1 MRNNNRSNKDRNN
14 YTKNTD
20 RDNRIDN
27 KERNDYSNNNERDN
41 DLSNEELLAKI
52 NRLTEELNMLRPTCT
67 VELSVIVSVNDNC
80 DRIADCLDT
89 LVNQTYSKFE
99 IVCMYSGS
107 DDDMYNT
114 LRSYQT
120 DHKNLVIYSVDTV
133 VGSEIFKKAL
143 SVCRGRYVMFVSPFE
158 WLASEH
164 TVADIMEKLSNSV
177 CDVLKGKT
185 LLYKKAP
192 DSEKEACKDALSG
205 CVISKRY
212 AEEKITRLGDMKH
225 YYRQLLYTVLYS
237 EATKKLETDDV
248 FCYRRN
254 CPIGN
259 ASIEHSNLFVNYPVD
274 RPDVINELLE
284 SGIFLMKYFLRKSA
298 YSDYAEAY
306 MNIAENWS
314 DVIAN
319 YAEGSN
325 EQLTGYLY
333 EVNEIF
339 DKKIINEQNFECVDG
354 DIYLRIIEKLKKRM

>member
-1 MRNNNRSNKDRNN
+1 MSNNTSSKDMNN
-14 YTKNTD
+14 YTNDKEINND
-20 RDNRIDN
+20 ISN
-27 KERNDYSNNNERDN
+27 KE
-41 DLSNEELLAKI
+41 LLQKI
-52 NRLTEELNMLRPTCT
+52 DRLTEELNMLRPTCT

-80 DRIADCLDT
+80 DRVADCLDT

-164 TVADIMEKLSNSV
+164 TVADIMETLNSSV
-177 CDVLKGKT
+177 CDVLKGNT

-192 DSEKEACKDALSG
+192 DSEKEICKYALSS

-225 YYRQLLYTVLYS
+225 YYRQLLYAVVYN
-237 EATKKLETDDV
+237 EATKKFETDNV

-254 CPIGN
+254 CPIEN
-259 ASIEHSNLFVNYPVD
+259 ASIEHSNLFVNYPVG

-284 SGIFLMKYFLRKSA
+284 SGIFLMKLFLKQSA

-319 YAEGSN
+319 YVVSSN
-325 EQLTGYLY
+325 EKLTNYLY

-339 DKKIINEQNFECVDG
+339 DKKIINEQNYECVDG
-354 DIYLRIIEKLKKRM
+354 DIYLRLIEKLKKRM

>member
-1 MRNNNRSNKDRNN
+1 MRNNTNGKDRNN
-14 YTKNTD
+14 YSGNKG
-20 RDNRIDN
+20 RDNYSNNSSRGNYSNN
-27 KERNDYSNNNERDN
+27 KERDSE
-41 DLSNEELLAKI
+41 LSNKELLQKI
-52 NRLTEELNMLRPTCT
+52 DRLTEELNMLRPTCT
-67 VELSVIVSVNDNC
+67 VELSVIVNVNDNC
-80 DRIADCLDT
+80 QRIADCLDT

-133 VGSEIFKKAL
+133 IGSEIFKKAL
-143 SVCRGRYVMFVSPFE
+143 SVCRGRYVMYVSPFE

-164 TVADIMEKLSNSV
+164 TVADIMETLNSSV
-177 CDVLKGKT
+177 CDVLKGNT

-192 DSEKEACKDALSG
+192 DSEKEICKDALSS

-225 YYRQLLYTVLYS
+225 YYRQLLYTVVYN
-237 EATKKLETDDV
+237 EATKKLETDNV

-254 CPIGN
+254 CPIEN
-259 ASIEHSNLFVNYPVD
+259 ASVEHSNLFVNYPVD

-284 SGIFLMKYFLRKSA
+284 SGIFLMKYFLKKSA
-298 YSDYAEAY
+298 YSNYAEAY

-314 DVIAN
+314 DVIAS
-319 YAEGSN
+319 YVDESN
-325 EQLTGYLY
+325 EKLAGYLY
-333 EVNEIF
+333 EVNELF
-339 DKKIINEQNFECVDG
+339 DKKIINEQNYDCVDG

>member
-1 MRNNNRSNKDRNN
+1 MSNNTSSKDMNN
-14 YTKNTD
+14 YTNDKEINND
-20 RDNRIDN
+20 ISN
-27 KERNDYSNNNERDN
+27 KE
-41 DLSNEELLAKI
+41 LLQKI
-52 NRLTEELNMLRPTCT
+52 DRLTEELNMLRPTCT

-80 DRIADCLDT
+80 DRVADCLDT

-164 TVADIMEKLSNSV
+164 TVADIMETLNSSV
-177 CDVLKGKT
+177 CDVLKGNT

-192 DSEKEACKDALSG
+192 DSEKEICKDALSS

-225 YYRQLLYTVLYS
+225 YYRQLLYAVVYN
-237 EATKKLETDDV
+237 EAIKKFETDNV

-254 CPIGN
+254 CPIEN
-259 ASIEHSNLFVNYPVD
+259 ASIEHSNLFVNYPVG

-284 SGIFLMKYFLRKSA
+284 SGIFLMKLFLKQSA

-319 YAEGSN
+319 YVVSSN
-325 EQLTGYLY
+325 EKLTNYLY

-339 DKKIINEQNFECVDG
+339 DKKIINEQNYECVDG
-354 DIYLRIIEKLKKRM
+354 DIYLRLIEKLKKRM

>member
-1 MRNNNRSNKDRNN
+1 MSNNTSSKDMNN
-14 YTKNTD
+14 YTNDKEINND
-20 RDNRIDN
+20 ISN
-27 KERNDYSNNNERDN
+27 KE
-41 DLSNEELLAKI
+41 LLQKI
-52 NRLTEELNMLRPTCT
+52 DRLTEELNMLRPTCT

-80 DRIADCLDT
+80 DRVADCLDT

-164 TVADIMEKLSNSV
+164 TVADIMETLNSSV
-177 CDVLKGKT
+177 CDVLKGNT

-192 DSEKEACKDALSG
+192 DSEKEICKDALSS

-225 YYRQLLYTVLYS
+225 YYRQLLYAVVYN
-237 EATKKLETDDV
+237 EAIKKFETDNV

-254 CPIGN
+254 CPIEN
-259 ASIEHSNLFVNYPVD
+259 ASIEHSNLFVNYPVG

-284 SGIFLMKYFLRKSA
+284 SGIFLMKLFLKQSA

-319 YAEGSN
+319 YVESSN
-325 EQLTGYLY
+325 EKLTDYLHK
-333 EVNEIF
+333 VNEIF
-339 DKKIINEQNFECVDG
+339 DKKIINEQNYECVDG
-354 DIYLRIIEKLKKRM
+354 DIYLRLIEKLKKRM

>member
-1 MRNNNRSNKDRNN
+1 MRNNTNSKDMNN
-14 YTKNTD
+14 YTNDKEINND
-20 RDNRIDN
+20 ISN
-27 KERNDYSNNNERDN
+27 KE
-41 DLSNEELLAKI
+41 LLQKI
-52 NRLTEELNMLRPTCT
+52 DRLTEELNMLRPTCT

-80 DRIADCLDT
+80 DRVADCLDT

-164 TVADIMEKLSNSV
+164 TVADIMETLNSSV
-177 CDVLKGKT
+177 CDVLKGNT

-192 DSEKEACKDALSG
+192 DSEKEICKDALSS

-225 YYRQLLYTVLYS
+225 YYRQLFYAVVYN
-237 EATKKLETDDV
+237 EATKKSETDNV

-254 CPIGN
+254 CPIEN
-259 ASIEHSNLFVNYPVD
+259 ASIEHSNLFVNYPVG

-284 SGIFLMKYFLRKSA
+284 SGIFLMKLFLKQSA

-319 YAEGSN
+319 YVESSN
-325 EQLTGYLY
+325 EKLTDYLHK
-333 EVNEIF
+333 VNEIF
-339 DKKIINEQNFECVDG
+339 DKKIINEQNYECVDG
-354 DIYLRIIEKLKKRM
+354 DIYLRLIEKLKKRM

>member
-20 RDNRIDN
+20 RDNHID
-27 KERNDYSNNNERDN
+27 NDYSSNNERDN
-41 DLSNEELLAKI
+41 DLSNKELLLKI
-52 NRLTEELNMLRPTCT
+52 DRLTEELNMLRPSCT
-67 VELSVIVSVNDNC
+67 VELSVIVNVNDNC
-80 DRIADCLDT
+80 RRIADCLDT

-107 DDDMYNT
+107 DDDMFNA

-133 VGSEIFKKAL
+133 VGSEIYKKAV
-143 SVCRGRYVMFVSPFE
+143 SVSRGRYVMFVSPFE

-164 TVADIMEKLSNSV
+164 TIADIMEKLEDNV
-177 CDVLKGKT
+177 CDVLKGRT

-192 DSEKEACKDALSG
+192 DSEKEVCKDALSG

-212 AEEKITRLGDMKH
+212 AEGKITRLGELKY
-225 YYRQLLYTVLYS
+225 YYRQPLYTILDS
-237 EATKKLETDDV
+237 EAAKKLEIDDV

-254 CPIGN
+254 CPIEN
-259 ASIEHSNLFVNYPVD
+259 ASIEHSSLFVNYPVD
-274 RPDVINELLE
+274 RPDVINDLFE
-284 SGIFLMKYFLRKSA
+284 SNIFLMKYFLRKSA

-314 DVIAN
+314 DVIAS
-319 YAEGSN
+319 YVDETN
-325 EQLTGYLY
+325 EKLTGYLY
-333 EVNEIF
+333 EVNELF
-339 DKKIINEQNFECVDG
+339 DKKIINEQNYDCVDG